1 MIARHNI
8 AAVLLYWHACMA
20 HASDWRH
27 SEGVAMAPA
36 VFSSGY
42 LGQFK
47 LGLPYF
53 FLRIGIILKFAR

>member
-1 MIARHNI
+1 MAT
-8 AAVLLYWHACMA
+8 LL
-20 HASDWRH
+20 
-27 SEGVAMAPA
+27 AMAPV

-53 FLRIGIILKFAR
+53 FLRIGIILKFTR